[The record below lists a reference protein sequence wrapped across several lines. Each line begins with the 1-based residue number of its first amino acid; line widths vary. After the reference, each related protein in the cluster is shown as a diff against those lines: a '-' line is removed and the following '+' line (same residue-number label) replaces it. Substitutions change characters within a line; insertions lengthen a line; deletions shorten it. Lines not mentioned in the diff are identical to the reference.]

1 MPLIRDQVRLA
12 LRVDGQDHL
21 NLSVHSKNIIGQLA
35 SPESRKRFFI
45 PHLGE
50 FGSPRCFA
58 NWMVSG
64 GDEALRFS
72 RNRYDISG
80 TTLNVFRLYMLYA
93 KYFQLVSVRGTFV
106 SKKDLLDLP
115 WVMYYQHLTGIREYD
130 RWEQYAEAVKTM
142 VQHVVEHEASVKFD
156 FNTINPRISEV
167 VSKRIREIAEAN
179 GTSTEEVV
187 DITKADDVIRQRKA
201 AQRVNRRREAPALAP
216 ANPADE
222 AAPASAAAVGEASTE
237 LAEQPG
243 EQAPLEVDPAAPA
256 AETTAIS

>member
-1 MPLIRDQVRLA
+1 MSLIRDQVRLA

-21 NLSVHSKNIIGQLA
+21 NLSIHSKSIIGQLA

-80 TTLNVFRLYMLYA
+80 TTLHVFRMYMLYA

-115 WVMYYQHLTGIREYD
+115 WVMYYQHLTGIRESD
-130 RWEQYAEAVKTM
+130 RWEQYAEIVKAM
-142 VQHVVEHEASVKFD
+142 AQHVIEHEASVKFD

-201 AQRVNRRREAPALAP
+201 AQRVNRRREVPALP
-216 ANPADE
+216 PTNSADE
-222 AAPASAAAVGEASTE
+222 AAPASTDTAGDVLSE

-243 EQAPLEVDPAAPA
+243 EQNQLDIDPAAPA

>member
-1 MPLIRDQVRLA
+1 MSLIRDQVRLA

-58 NWMVSG
+58 NWMVSC

-187 DITKADDVIRQRKA
+187 DITKADDVIRQRKV
-201 AQRVNRRREAPALAP
+201 AQRVNRRREVPALP
-216 ANPADE
+216 PTNSADE
-222 AAPASAAAVGEASTE
+222 AAPASADTAGDVLSE

-243 EQAPLEVDPAAPA
+243 EQAQLEVDPAAPA
-256 AETTAIS
+256 AETTATS